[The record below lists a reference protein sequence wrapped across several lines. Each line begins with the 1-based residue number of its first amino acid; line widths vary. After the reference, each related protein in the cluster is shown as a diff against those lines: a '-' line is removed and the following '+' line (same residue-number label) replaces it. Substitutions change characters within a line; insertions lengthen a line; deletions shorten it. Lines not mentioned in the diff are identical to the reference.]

1 MPRGSQNRKSGL
13 IFFKLQ
19 RPCSFFFE
27 FRTTTA
33 FSQTHAWLSCHYCI
47 YLYTDYILVLYL
59 LCYLLLLIYCYLL
72 CYLFSDLRL
81 CIFVQLLQKFLKENG
96 DKFKRSY
103 KSDQKIY
110 AVSSHWLKL
119 QLSETK
125 KVLKFAKKKTQHDSL
140 HIFKS
145 NCNKLK
151 LIDATSIA
159 WLLSD

>member
-1 MPRGSQNRKSGL
+1 MGKNLRDHINHKWISHDHC
-13 IFFKLQ
+13 FFSNSRLVIV
-19 RPCSFFFE
+19 SLL
-27 FRTTTA
+27 
-33 FSQTHAWLSCHYCI
+33 HLSLYR
-47 YLYTDYILVLYL
+47 LYTCAILIVLFIAT
-59 LCYLLLLIYCYLL
+59 YLLLLIMLF
-72 CYLFSDLRL
+72 FSDLIL

-125 KVLKFAKKKTQHDSL
+125 KVLKFAKKKTQQDSL